1 MKVLEAEKF
10 PRLHSWFNNFKDALV
25 IKERGLLFEY
35 VNQTYLGCISNPRM
49 SITSTNILLYCNL
62 KFQPLDLKYIPDAS
76 GFHVQKAFLLS
87 RRSHLQWFCWGG
99 LENEENVLVRVLVIR
114 V

>member
-49 SITSTNILLYCNL
+49 SITCTNILLYCNL
-62 KFQPLDLKYIPDAS
+62 KFQPLDLKYIHQVFTFKKHFSYRAAPTYN
-76 GFHVQKAFLLS
+76 GFVGEVWRMRKM
-87 RRSHLQWFCWGG
+87 C
-99 LENEENVLVRVLVIR
+99 
-114 V
+114 